1 MHPFRPLSQVT
12 GAAEVS
18 ATHEVLM
25 DDLAQILD
33 SEDGAESA
41 TLLARI
47 QAQMPWHF
55 QLEEERDGVFDWI
68 LMLAPNQSAE
78 VESLIADHALLLEEC
93 AALRP
98 PVRGDN
104 HRDLAATLQLE
115 AFAEHMRQHERRES
129 AALQLALEIAEGS

>member
-25 DDLAQILD
+25 DDLGQILD
-33 SEDGAESA
+33 TEDGAESA

-55 QLEEERDGVFDWI
+55 KLEEERDGVFDWI
-68 LMLAPNQSAE
+68 LMLAPDQADE
-78 VESLIADHALLLEEC
+78 IEALIADHVLLLEEA

-115 AFAEHMRQHERRES
+115 AFAEHLRQHERRES
-129 AALQLALEIAEGS
+129 AALHLALEAAEQR